1 MRTCR
6 PATTARF
13 TSMVY
18 TDLGLMTCDETI
30 ASDVEQLFEFMA
42 GEAPAPD
49 LRAVMAA
56 PFTLRRGFESLVER
70 EMAWAQR
77 GDAGH
82 IILKMNA
89 LIDPA
94 GDRSAA
100 PRVTGGRPGRSD
112 RARLRLASSRR
123 ARRQRADSRAK
134 HRRPLPRT
142 QSRLVLPQR
151 RRPRTCSSAAPD
163 LRPRNF
169 ERRVEI
175 VVPLK
180 DRGLAHRVRYEIL
193 DTYLADTMSAKEL
206 LPNGR
211 YRRVTP
217 RPGEPGISCQAVL
230 QR

>member
-1 MRTCR
+1 
-6 PATTARF
+6 
-13 TSMVY
+13 
-18 TDLGLMTCDETI
+18 
-30 ASDVEQLFEFMA
+30 
-42 GEAPAPD
+42 
-49 LRAVMAA
+49 MAA

-77 GDAGH
+77 GEAGH

-94 GDRSAA
+94 AIDLLRRASQSGVHVDLIVRGFAA
-100 PRVTGGRPGRSD
+100 LRPGVPGVSERIRVRSIVG
-112 RARLRLASSRR
+112 RFLEHSRVWYFR
-123 ARRQRADSRAK
+123 NGGAEE
-134 HRRPLPRT
+134 LFIG
-142 QSRLVLPQR
+142 
-151 RRPRTCSSAAPD
+151 SAD

-193 DTYLADTMSAKEL
+193 DTYLVDTMSAKEL